1 MRRLPVFLASST
13 VLGLALAGCF
23 AAKEPSSG
31 DLASE
36 ADLLEDPMEELEA
49 IQAQP
54 VGGEDVYDYATRND
68 GGAKN
73 ENTYLDQLSAGREA
87 SNVSSRSGALS
98 YEDVDEA
105 GDDDSRSYRASA
117 RDQRQELAFD
127 EPDDLDFDDGLFSDL
142 PTSAPE
148 VQIAENRRN
157 GRTANKAKDRT
168 SLDFAS
174 GATSSSTAV
183 NAEPPPAVTAPVPT
197 PKPDVARYV
206 ESNTESYEHPGI
218 NDMTLARRDAL
229 STFSID
235 VDTASYTI
243 ARRKLL
249 DGYLPPTASV
259 RVEEFVNYFPYSYVQ
274 PTGDAPFAVNME
286 AAPNPFEPRHHVL
299 RIGVQGDE
307 LSAEERKPV
316 RLTFLVDVSGSMSSQ
331 DKLGLAKRSLHLL
344 VDGLDAEDSVALGT
358 YAGAT
363 QMVLNPTSARNKDAI
378 HAAIE
383 SLSSGGGTA
392 MSSGIDMAY
401 QMAQKAYVPGAENR
415 VVVLS
420 DGDANIGPS
429 SHQQIL
435 TQIQGYAKQ
444 GISLTT
450 VGFGMGNYQ
459 DTMMEQLANDGDGN
473 YFYIDGMDEARK
485 VFVEDLGGT
494 IQTIARDVK
503 IQVEFDPDTVYAYR
517 LIGYENRDIADRDF
531 RNDAVDAGEVGSG
544 HKVTA
549 LYDVVLSD
557 DYDGGPLATVRLRN
571 KPPGPDAPAEEW
583 LTSFPEE
590 LLHSEFAA
598 ASNSFRL
605 AFSAA
610 MFAELLRDSP
620 YAAELSYREVREVA
634 SGAADGKEA
643 YELVE
648 LIETASKLAG
658 ERGSVAWR

>member
-1 MRRLPVFLASST
+1 MRRAALPVLASSA
-13 VLGLALAGCF
+13 LIGLVLAGCM
-23 AAKEPSSG
+23 AAKEEPAA
-31 DLASE
+31 DYAAEAPPETTATASPDDY
-36 ADLLEDPMEELEA
+36 ADYDAEPMEEAEGEEA
-49 IQAQP
+49 PMMADEIL
-54 VGGEDVYDYATRND
+54 VSE
-68 GGAKN
+68 
-73 ENTYLDQLSAGREA
+73 
-87 SNVSSRSGALS
+87 SSRT
-98 YEDVDEA
+98 
-105 GDDDSRSYRASA
+105 R
-117 RDQRQELAFD
+117 
-127 EPDDLDFDDGLFSDL
+127 
-142 PTSAPE
+142 SAPKK
-148 VQIAENRRN
+148 AEGRR
-157 GRTANKAKDRT
+157 ANKP
-168 SLDFAS
+168 S
-174 GATSSSTAV
+174 GSAATTGAP
-183 NAEPPPAVTAPVPT
+183 APTTPPVVTALPEQ
-197 PKPDVARYV
+197 DNRQYV
-206 ESNTESYEHPGI
+206 EDNSESYEHPGI
-218 NDMTLARRDAL
+218 NDLTLTRRDAL

-249 DGYLPPTASV
+249 DGYMPPTASV

-307 LSAEERKPV
+307 LSADERKPV
-316 RLTFLVDVSGSMSSQ
+316 RLTFLVDVSGSMSSA

-344 VDGLDAEDSVALGT
+344 VDQLDAEDSVALGT

-363 QMVLNPTSARNKDAI
+363 QMILDATPATHKDAI

-401 QMAQKAYVPGAENR
+401 DMAQRAYVPGAENR

-429 SHQQIL
+429 SHQEILKQIRHH
-435 TQIQGYAKQ
+435 ADE
-444 GISLTT
+444 GITLTT
-450 VGFGMGNYQ
+450 IGLGMGNYK

-473 YFYIDGMDEARK
+473 YFYIDSMSEARK
-485 VFVEDLGGT
+485 VFMQDLSGT

-517 LIGYENRDIADRDF
+517 LIGYENRDIADKDF
-531 RNDAVDAGEVGSG
+531 RNDKVDAGEVGSG
-544 HKVTA
+544 HRVTA
-549 LYDVVLSD
+549 LYDVVLND

-583 LTSFPEE
+583 LTEFPEE
-590 LLHSEFAA
+590 LLQASFAD
-598 ASNSFRL
+598 ASSSFRL

-620 YAAELSYREVREVA
+620 YSAELSYREVRELA
-634 SGAADGKEA
+634 ADAADGKEA
-643 YELVE
+643 FELVE
-648 LIETASKLAG
+648 LIETAGKLAG
-658 ERGSVAWR
+658 ERGSFVSR